1 MAGNHVTDD
10 EKWRIG
16 LAAVVEE
23 FAALDE
29 ARRCA
34 VVALVHQIMAV
45 KGEIAA
51 CFSLVDGAAVCAQC
65 GGECC
70 RAGRY
75 HFTVIDLLAYL
86 VAQRKLFTPSF
97 DSGACPFIGGDGCL
111 MEPQFRPYNCVT
123 FVCDRVELEMA
134 PGPRQDFNSLCDRL
148 LTCYLEMEAL
158 LANRFRSGL
167 LINCE
172 RYLDGKAAML
182 GAVDRFSPPR
192 ELEEK

>member
-1 MAGNHVTDD
+1 MTDD

-16 LAAVVEE
+16 IAAVAEE
-23 FAALDE
+23 FAALDG
-29 ARRCA
+29 ARQDA
-34 VVALVHQIMAV
+34 VTALVRQIMAI

-51 CFSLVDGAAVCAQC
+51 CFSLADGTAVCAQC

-86 VAQRKLFTPSF
+86 VNQQRLFTPSF
-97 DSGACPFIGGDGCL
+97 DTGSCPFIGKAGCL

-123 FVCDRVELEMA
+123 FVCDRVELGMEA
-134 PGPRQDFNSLCDRL
+134 DQQQSFSSLCDKL
-148 LTCYLEMEAL
+148 LDCYLEMETL
-158 LANRFRSGL
+158 LGNRFRSGL

-172 RYLDGKAAML
+172 RYLDGKSAML
-182 GAVDRFSPPR
+182 GTV
-192 ELEEK
+192 

>member
-1 MAGNHVTDD
+1 MTDD
-10 EKWRIG
+10 EMWRIG
-16 LAAVVEE
+16 FAAVVEE

-29 ARRCA
+29 ARRSA
-34 VVALVHQIMAV
+34 VVALVHRIMVV

-86 VAQRKLFTPSF
+86 VHQRHLFSPSF
-97 DSGACPFIGGDGCL
+97 DAGACPFIGAAGCL

-123 FVCDRVELEMA
+123 FVCDSVELEMT
-134 PGPRQDFNSLCDRL
+134 PDLRQSFNSLCDRL
-148 LTCYLEMEAL
+148 LACYLEMEAL

-172 RYLDGKAAML
+172 RYLAGKAAML
-182 GAVDRFSPPR
+182 GAVGSRRPGS
-192 ELEEK
+192 

>member
-1 MAGNHVTDD
+1 VTDD

-16 LAAVVEE
+16 IAAVAEE
-23 FAALDE
+23 FAALE
-29 ARRCA
+29 QARQDA
-34 VVALVHQIMAV
+34 VVALVRQIMAI

-51 CFSLVDGAAVCAQC
+51 CFSLVDGAAVCAKC

-86 VAQRKLFTPSF
+86 VHQRQLFTPSF
-97 DSGACPFIGGDGCL
+97 DSGACPFIGAAGCL
-111 MEPQFRPYNCVT
+111 MAPQFRPYNCVT
-123 FVCDRVELEMA
+123 FVCDRVELGMA
-134 PGPRQDFNSLCDRL
+134 PDLRQSFSSLCDRL
-148 LTCYLEMEAL
+148 LACYLEMEEL

-172 RYLDGKAAML
+172 RYLDRKAAML
-182 GAVDRFSPPR
+182 GAVDRFLPPR
-192 ELEEK
+192 GLGEK

>member
-1 MAGNHVTDD
+1 MTDD

-16 LAAVVEE
+16 IAAVTEE
-23 FAALDE
+23 FAALEQTRQD
-29 ARRCA
+29 A
-34 VVALVHQIMAV
+34 VVALVRRIMAI
-45 KGEIAA
+45 KEEIAA
-51 CFSLVDGAAVCAQC
+51 CFSRVNGSAVCALC

-86 VAQRKLFTPSF
+86 ISQRQLFIPSF
-97 DSGACPFIGGDGCL
+97 DSGACPFIGEAGCL

-123 FVCDRVELEMA
+123 FLCDRVELGME
-134 PGPRQDFNSLCDRL
+134 PDLRQTCDILGGDL
-148 LTCYLEMEAL
+148 LDRYLEMEAL

-182 GAVDRFSPPR
+182 GTV
-192 ELEEK
+192 